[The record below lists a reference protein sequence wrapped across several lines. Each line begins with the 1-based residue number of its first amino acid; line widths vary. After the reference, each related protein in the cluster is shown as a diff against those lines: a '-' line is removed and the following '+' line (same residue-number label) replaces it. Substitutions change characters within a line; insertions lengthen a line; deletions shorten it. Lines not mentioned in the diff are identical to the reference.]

1 MIWGDFMKKILFLII
16 LFFAAISFSIEVVI
30 TDVSPYSADYQLIK
44 YLVEKRIMELD
55 EDGKFKPNLL
65 MTRIDLA
72 KVIYNVIQIF
82 NLESI
87 NDLLNQIKE
96 INTISK
102 LNKSLISGI
111 DERTNI
117 LAEEQKKLN
126 DKVSELYINF
136 DTLEATISKIP
147 ILESGIFTLNAS
159 ISSLEEQLNVEN
171 LLNLEKRI
179 TNLEKNYVIR
189 DEFEEFKNKIS
200 NSISTINENLT
211 QEIDDIKN
219 DMEANNEHISVKFES
234 LENTVNNISS
244 SLLNV
249 NEKLKYLDEI
259 YLNLKDFDFEKLKNL
274 DDLQK
279 VKTNVE
285 NLENAVKSINEKL
298 NNFEEFENMIN
309 SLESNLALLNTKF
322 DSLSKSVNKLDNKY
336 IELDTKVISLENKIG
351 KISELEIKVEK
362 LEKLEIDG
370 SKLSE
375 ISRNI
380 ENFSIFIDKTSSD
393 VENLNSEIK
402 KLDSKIFILTLIS
415 ASSLLIALISLV
427 F

>member
-1 MIWGDFMKKILFLII
+1 MKKILFLII

-393 VENLNSEIK
+393 VENLNSKIK